1 MGKPESGSEKAHE
14 AVIRKPLTNA
24 QFIDHC
30 RTIRAEIERRSS
42 GLKSGT
48 EIETSAPAADP
59 ALCQE
64 LFLLAEAT
72 QKALIANNCQPL

>member
-1 MGKPESGSEKAHE
+1 MGKPESGTSKAHE

-24 QFIDHC
+24 QFIDHSKA
-30 RTIRAEIERRSS
+30 IRAEIERRLL

-48 EIETSAPAADP
+48 EIETSAPADP

-64 LFLLAEAT
+64 LFALAEAT